1 MKLHR
6 LTSERGIQVKIR
18 GVAHRGYPLR
28 YPENT
33 ISSFQAAY
41 ELEFTH
47 LELDVHLSKDGVPVL
62 MHDATIDRMT
72 DGQGWVKDYTL
83 EELRQFRVGKDETVP
98 TLEEA
103 LLFAKGKMTVN
114 VELKQQGNLYPGLEE
129 AVLEI
134 LKKTEMLD
142 QVFVSSFDHYAVANM
157 RRLSDEV
164 ELGLIQ
170 WGATP
175 AVFPWMKEIQATY
188 LSLRTEY
195 LTDEYVERCEQSGI
209 QLVVWPVNLDW
220 QFHKAARYP
229 SVLCVT
235 DNLEYFKELY
245 ERRFQ

>member
-1 MKLHR
+1 
-6 LTSERGIQVKIR
+6 VKIR

-33 ISSFQAAY
+33 LSSYKAAY
-41 ELEFTH
+41 DLGFTH

-62 MHDATIDRMT
+62 MHDPTIDRMT

-83 EELRQFRVGKDETVP
+83 EELRQFRVGRDETIP

-103 LLFAKGKMTVN
+103 LLFAKDKMTVN
-114 VELKQQGNLYPGLEE
+114 VELKQYGELYPGLEE
-129 AVLEI
+129 TVLEI
-134 LKKTEMLD
+134 LKKTDMLD
-142 QVFVSSFDHYAVANM
+142 QVYISSFDHYSIVKM
-157 RRLSDEV
+157 RKLSDEV

-175 AVFPWMKEIQATY
+175 AVVPFMEEIRARY

-195 LTDEYVERCEQSGI
+195 LTDEYVKLCERSGI
-209 QLVVWPVNLDW
+209 QLMVWPVNLKW
-220 QFHKAARYP
+220 QFDKAARYP

-235 DNLEYFKELY
+235 DDLEGFKEMY
-245 ERRFQ
+245 QERFQ

>member
-1 MKLHR
+1 M
-6 LTSERGIQVKIR
+6 KIR

-33 ISSFQAAY
+33 LSSYKAAY
-41 ELEFTH
+41 DLGFTH

-62 MHDATIDRMT
+62 MHDPTIDRMT

-83 EELRQFRVGKDETVP
+83 EELRQFRVGRDETIP

-103 LLFAKGKMTVN
+103 LLFAKDKMTVN
-114 VELKQQGNLYPGLEE
+114 VELKQYGELYPGLEE
-129 AVLEI
+129 TVLEI
-134 LKKTEMLD
+134 LKKTDMLD
-142 QVFVSSFDHYAVANM
+142 QVYISSFDHYSIVKM
-157 RRLSDEV
+157 RKLSDEV

-175 AVFPWMKEIQATY
+175 AVVPFMEEIRARY

-195 LTDEYVERCEQSGI
+195 LTDEYVKLCERSGI
-209 QLVVWPVNLDW
+209 QLMVWPVNLKW
-220 QFHKAARYP
+220 QFYKAARYP

-235 DNLEYFKELY
+235 DDLEGFKEMY
-245 ERRFQ
+245 QERFQ

>member
-1 MKLHR
+1 M
-6 LTSERGIQVKIR
+6 KIR

-33 ISSFQAAY
+33 MSSYKAAFD
-41 ELEFTH
+41 LGFTH

-62 MHDATIDRMT
+62 MHDPTIDRMT

-83 EELRQFRVGKDETVP
+83 EELRRFRVGKDETIP

-103 LLFAKGKMTVN
+103 LLFAKDKMTVN
-114 VELKQQGNLYPGLEE
+114 VELKQYGDLYPGLEE
-129 AVLEI
+129 TVLEI
-134 LKKTEMLD
+134 LKKTDMLD
-142 QVFVSSFDHYAVANM
+142 QVYISSFDHYSIVKM
-157 RRLSDEV
+157 RKLSDEV

-175 AVFPWMKEIQATY
+175 AVVPFMEEIRARY

-195 LTDEYVERCEQSGI
+195 LTDEYVKLCERSGI
-209 QLVVWPVNLDW
+209 QPMVWPVNLKW
-220 QFHKAARYP
+220 QFDKAARYP

-235 DNLEYFKELY
+235 DDLEGFKEMY
-245 ERRFQ
+245 QERFQ

>member
-1 MKLHR
+1 
-6 LTSERGIQVKIR
+6 VKIR

-33 ISSFQAAY
+33 LSSYKAAY
-41 ELEFTH
+41 DLGFTH

-62 MHDATIDRMT
+62 MHDPTIDRMT

-83 EELRQFRVGKDETVP
+83 EELRRFRVGKDETIP

-103 LLFAKGKMTVN
+103 LLFAKDKMTVN
-114 VELKQQGNLYPGLEE
+114 VELKQYGDLYPGLEE
-129 AVLEI
+129 TVLEI
-134 LKKTEMLD
+134 LKKTDMLD
-142 QVFVSSFDHYAVANM
+142 QVYISSFDHYSIVKM
-157 RRLSDEV
+157 RKRSDEV

-175 AVFPWMKEIQATY
+175 AVVPFMEEIRARY

-195 LTDEYVERCEQSGI
+195 LTDEYVKLCERSGI
-209 QLVVWPVNLDW
+209 QLMVWPVNLKW
-220 QFHKAARYP
+220 QFDKAARYP

-235 DNLEYFKELY
+235 DDLEGFKEMY
-245 ERRFQ
+245 QERFQ

>member
-1 MKLHR
+1 M
-6 LTSERGIQVKIR
+6 KIR

-33 ISSFQAAY
+33 MSSYKAAFD
-41 ELEFTH
+41 LGFTH

-62 MHDATIDRMT
+62 MHDPTIDRMT

-83 EELRQFRVGKDETVP
+83 EELRRFRVGKDETIP

-103 LLFAKGKMTVN
+103 LLFAKDKMTVN
-114 VELKQQGNLYPGLEE
+114 VELKQYGDLYPGLEE
-129 AVLEI
+129 TVLEI
-134 LKKTEMLD
+134 LKKTDMLD
-142 QVFVSSFDHYAVANM
+142 QVYISSFDHYSIARM
-157 RRLSDEV
+157 RKLSDEV

-175 AVFPWMKEIQATY
+175 AVVPFMEEIRARY

-195 LTDEYVERCEQSGI
+195 LTDEYVDLCERSGI
-209 QLVVWPVNLDW
+209 QLMVWPVNLKW
-220 QFHKAARYP
+220 QFDKAARYP

-235 DNLEYFKELY
+235 DDLEGFKEMY
-245 ERRFQ
+245 QERFQ

>member
-1 MKLHR
+1 
-6 LTSERGIQVKIR
+6 VKIR

-33 ISSFQAAY
+33 MSSYKAAFD
-41 ELEFTH
+41 LGFTH

-62 MHDATIDRMT
+62 MHDPTIDRMT

-83 EELRQFRVGKDETVP
+83 EELRRFRVGKDETIP

-103 LLFAKGKMTVN
+103 LLFAKDKMTVN
-114 VELKQQGNLYPGLEE
+114 VELKQYGDLYPGLEE
-129 AVLEI
+129 TVLEI
-134 LKKTEMLD
+134 LKKTDMLD
-142 QVFVSSFDHYAVANM
+142 QVYISSFDHYSIARM
-157 RRLSDEV
+157 RKLSDEV

-175 AVFPWMKEIQATY
+175 AVVPFMEEIRARY

-195 LTDEYVERCEQSGI
+195 LTDEYVKLCERSGI
-209 QLVVWPVNLDW
+209 QLMVWPVNLKW
-220 QFHKAARYP
+220 QFDKAARYP

-235 DNLEYFKELY
+235 DDLEGFKEMY
-245 ERRFQ
+245 QERFQ

>member
-1 MKLHR
+1 M
-6 LTSERGIQVKIR
+6 KIR
-18 GVAHRGYPLR
+18 GMAHRGYPLKF
-28 YPENT
+28 PENT
-33 ISSFQAAY
+33 MSSYKAAY
-41 ELEFTH
+41 DLGFTH

-72 DGQGWVKDYTL
+72 DGRGWIKDYTL
-83 EELRQFRVGKDETVP
+83 EELRRFRVGRNETIP

-103 LLFAKGKMTVN
+103 LLFAKDKMTVN

-134 LKKTEMLD
+134 LKKTDTMD
-142 QVFVSSFDHYAVANM
+142 RVYITSFDHYAVKKM

-170 WGATP
+170 WGSTP
-175 AVFPWMKEIQATY
+175 AVFSFMEEIRARY

-195 LTDEYVERCEQSGI
+195 LTDEYAKLCERAGI
-209 QLVVWPVNLDW
+209 QLAVWPVNMEW
-220 QFHKAARYP
+220 QFDRAARYP

-235 DNLEYFKELY
+235 DDLERYKEMY
-245 ERRFQ
+245 ERRFK

>member
-1 MKLHR
+1 
-6 LTSERGIQVKIR
+6 VKIR

-33 ISSFQAAY
+33 LSSYKAAY
-41 ELEFTH
+41 DLGFTH

-62 MHDATIDRMT
+62 MHDPTIDRMT

-83 EELRQFRVGKDETVP
+83 EELRRFRVGKDETIP

-103 LLFAKGKMTVN
+103 LLFAKDKMTVN
-114 VELKQQGNLYPGLEE
+114 VELKQYGELYPGLEE
-129 AVLEI
+129 TVLEI
-134 LKKTEMLD
+134 LKKTDMLD
-142 QVFVSSFDHYAVANM
+142 QVYISSFDHYSIARM
-157 RRLSDEV
+157 RKLSDEV

-175 AVFPWMKEIQATY
+175 AVVPFMEEIRARY

-195 LTDEYVERCEQSGI
+195 LTDEYVKLCERSGI
-209 QLVVWPVNLDW
+209 QLMVWPVNLKW
-220 QFHKAARYP
+220 QFDKAARYP

-235 DNLEYFKELY
+235 DDLEGFKEMY
-245 ERRFQ
+245 QERFQ

>member
-1 MKLHR
+1 M
-6 LTSERGIQVKIR
+6 KIR

-33 ISSFQAAY
+33 LSSYKAAY
-41 ELEFTH
+41 DLGFTH

-62 MHDATIDRMT
+62 MHDPTIDRMT

-83 EELRQFRVGKDETVP
+83 EELRQFRVGRDETIP

-103 LLFAKGKMTVN
+103 LLFAKDKMTVN
-114 VELKQQGNLYPGLEE
+114 VELKQYGDLYPGLEE
-129 AVLEI
+129 TVLEI
-134 LKKTEMLD
+134 LKKTDMLD
-142 QVFVSSFDHYAVANM
+142 QVYISSFDHYSIARM
-157 RRLSDEV
+157 RKLSDEV

-175 AVFPWMKEIQATY
+175 AVVPFMEEIRARY

-195 LTDEYVERCEQSGI
+195 LTDEYVKLCERSGI
-209 QLVVWPVNLDW
+209 QLMVWPVNLKW
-220 QFHKAARYP
+220 QFDKAARYP

-235 DNLEYFKELY
+235 DDLEGFKEMY
-245 ERRFQ
+245 QERFQ

>member
-1 MKLHR
+1 M
-6 LTSERGIQVKIR
+6 KIR

-33 ISSFQAAY
+33 LSSYKAAY
-41 ELEFTH
+41 DLGFTH

-62 MHDATIDRMT
+62 MHDPTIDRMT

-83 EELRQFRVGKDETVP
+83 EELRQFRVGRDETIP

-103 LLFAKGKMTVN
+103 LLFAKDKMTVN
-114 VELKQQGNLYPGLEE
+114 VELKQYGELYPGLEE
-129 AVLEI
+129 TVLEI
-134 LKKTEMLD
+134 LKKTDMLD
-142 QVFVSSFDHYAVANM
+142 QVYISSFDHYSIVKM
-157 RRLSDEV
+157 RKLSDEV

-175 AVFPWMKEIQATY
+175 AVVPFMEEIRARY

-195 LTDEYVERCEQSGI
+195 LTDEYVKLCERSGI
-209 QLVVWPVNLDW
+209 QLMVWPVNLKW
-220 QFHKAARYP
+220 QFDKAARYP

-235 DNLEYFKELY
+235 DDLEGFKEMY
-245 ERRFQ
+245 QERFQ